1 MKIQPRRETQGS
13 PADRHEEAR
22 LALGR
27 AVQATRAGLAEMD
40 DLLDRAA
47 RLIAHQ
53 RSGYASHGRPNR
65 PPYRSGLLPHRSR
78 RAADTGWAS
87 ARAPLRGRGVTEC

>member
-13 PADRHEEAR
+13 PADRPEEAR
-22 LALGR
+22 LALRR

-40 DLLDRAA
+40 DLLDRAE

-65 PPYRSGLLPHRSR
+65 LIGPICCTTPIDAGYRQG
-78 RAADTGWAS
+78 AAS
-87 ARAPLRGRGVTEC
+87 ARAPLLGRGVREC